1 MSSRRLKRSVAL
13 TSVSVSAFRST
24 VTFRNFPDT
33 AQNIDRRMAVAV
45 ADLGLGVAT
54 TASTARQVVVT
65 LDGPFHVHAMA
76 RAVRDHFALHD
87 YEVVH
92 VPGTAVLTFQDR
104 STARRL
110 VLSPPG
116 FGRARSPARR
126 RSR

>member
-1 MSSRRLKRSVAL
+1 
-13 TSVSVSAFRST
+13 
-24 VTFRNFPDT
+24 
-33 AQNIDRRMAVAV
+33 MAVAV

-65 LDGPFHVHAMA
+65 LDGPFHVRAMA

-87 YEVVH
+87 YGVVH

-116 FGRARSPARR
+116 FGRARSLVRR